1 MFEFLTRVYALGSV
15 PLQLTNPLCGADI
28 DLDTLSVAP
37 SGWQGT
43 GKASLIEAIS
53 GITLP
58 RASGTCTVT
67 WSVLQDRRERTALL

>member
-37 SGWQGT
+37 SGW
-43 GKASLIEAIS
+43 
-53 GITLP
+53 
-58 RASGTCTVT
+58 
-67 WSVLQDRRERTALL
+67 